1 MTPYKGSAP
10 IKIFA
15 NVRKKSD
22 IPIIYNEK
30 KSEKCIFFNFC
41 SVIFSFIALFH
52 PFRLKE

>member
-1 MTPYKGSAP
+1 M
-10 IKIFA
+10 
-15 NVRKKSD
+15 N
-22 IPIIYNEK
+22 YNEK